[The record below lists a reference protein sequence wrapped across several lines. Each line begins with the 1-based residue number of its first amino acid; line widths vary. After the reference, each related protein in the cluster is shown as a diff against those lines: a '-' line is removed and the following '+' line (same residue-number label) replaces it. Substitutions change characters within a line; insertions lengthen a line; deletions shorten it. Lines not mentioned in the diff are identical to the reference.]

1 MLKSLAYIKKKQYL
15 CRVKGKRRR
24 YMEDVELKMP
34 TADVA
39 LIMQF
44 ASRMGWTIE
53 NRRNPVA
60 RFIEA
65 CSRNNTS
72 ALTDEE
78 IQTEINAVRYKK

>member
-1 MLKSLAYIKKKQYL
+1 MHISKKSSTFAAPKVKQQ
-15 CRVKGKRRR
+15 R
-24 YMEDVELKMP
+24 YMEDVVLKMP
-34 TADVA
+34 TTDVA

-53 NRRNPVA
+53 SRRNPVA

-65 CSRNNTS
+65 CSRNNA

-78 IQTEINAVRYKK
+78 IQAEVNAVRYNK

>member
-1 MLKSLAYIKKKQYL
+1 MHISEKSSTFAASKVKQE
-15 CRVKGKRRR
+15 R
-24 YMEDVELKMP
+24 YMEDVVLKMP
-34 TADVA
+34 TKDVA

-53 NRRNPVA
+53 SRRNPVA

-65 CSRNNTS
+65 CSRNNA

-78 IQTEINAVRYKK
+78 IQAEVNAVRYNK

>member
-1 MLKSLAYIKKKQYL
+1 
-15 CRVKGKRRR
+15 
-24 YMEDVELKMP
+24 MEDVVLKMP

-65 CSRNNTS
+65 CKRSNAD

-78 IQTEINAVRYKK
+78 IQAEVNAVRYGK